1 MRSPVEQVEPTNA
14 PAALDW
20 DRTLQGHRAW
30 LERLV
35 AARTGSVEHVE
46 EVLQELHLAVA
57 QSESRPAAAEEAA
70 PWLCTIAVRLC
81 ARIVR
86 DRVRRQRKLE
96 GFRQAQQ
103 AQAAPAGDP
112 IFWLLH
118 AEQEAI
124 VREELAALDAE
135 TRQVLLWKDVYG
147 LTYPE
152 IAARLAVSRHVAEY
166 RVHAARRELRRRLH
180 ARGLGQE
187 ES

>member
-1 MRSPVEQVEPTNA
+1 MCSPVEQVEPTEA
-14 PAALDW
+14 PATLDW
-20 DRTLQGHRAW
+20 NGTLQAHRVW

-35 AARTGSVEHVE
+35 AARTGGVEHVE
-46 EVLQELHLAVA
+46 EVMQELHLAVA
-57 QSESRPAAAEEAA
+57 QSASRPVTAEEAG

-96 GFRQAQQ
+96 GFRLAQQ
-103 AQAAPAGDP
+103 TQPAPVGDP

-124 VREELAALDAE
+124 VRGELAALDAE
-135 TRQVLLWKDVYG
+135 MRQMLLWKDVHG
-147 LTYPE
+147 LTYAE

-166 RVHAARRELRRRLH
+166 RVLAARRELRRRLH
-180 ARGLGQE
+180 ARGIGQE
-187 ES
+187 DS